1 MANSYLISLCSWV
14 TNSQVFL
21 TLYLMTARLEALELG
36 NHPLNLWDEAL
47 TIYFLWIQCRSLLG
61 EYSDILQTGSSSS
74 SPDGDTWRFFMVLH
88 HNTWWCFWRWNAWKC
103 EQLPKTVVPTVGWF
117 FTVCSSTCSHGNSS
131 QLPFMCPCPSMVSV
145 ASFLGKLIS
154 AAAVLC
160 LPLSKFQY
168 ESLLCDLNSLMV
180 LRDNHVFQFVPIFL
194 IVRLGV
200 VASEMFRYWIEA
212 KIIYGFNLYLTND

>member
-1 MANSYLISLCSWV
+1 
-14 TNSQVFL
+14 
-21 TLYLMTARLEALELG
+21 
-36 NHPLNLWDEAL
+36 
-47 TIYFLWIQCRSLLG
+47 
-61 EYSDILQTGSSSS
+61 
-74 SPDGDTWRFFMVLH
+74 
-88 HNTWWCFWRWNAWKC
+88 
-103 EQLPKTVVPTVGWF
+103 
-117 FTVCSSTCSHGNSS
+117 
-131 QLPFMCPCPSMVSV
+131 MVSV

-200 VASEMFRYWIEA
+200 VASEMFRY
-212 KIIYGFNLYLTND
+212 